1 MSTTTTNYNLIK
13 PELTDTPDITALNQN
28 WTTIDSK
35 LKEQHDSMVSLQAA
49 VGSPLVASTVA
60 GMTNHDKIYV
70 YTPGFNH
77 EKQIVADGVLAFCG
91 TINFDFRSL
100 THHFECG
107 VTMYN
112 VPCIKEMVAD
122 FEEMEKAS
130 LRVEEGKKLNFLQSA
145 IVAVIKVF
153 RTLL

>member
-1 MSTTTTNYNLIK
+1 MEALKNAAKKGIDVKLIV
-13 PELTDTPDITALNQN
+13 PGIPDKKIVYWIAKSDFNQL
-28 WTTIDSK
+28 I
-35 LKEQHDSMVSLQAA
+35 E
-49 VGSPLVASTVA
+49 A
-60 GMTNHDKIYV
+60 GVKIYV